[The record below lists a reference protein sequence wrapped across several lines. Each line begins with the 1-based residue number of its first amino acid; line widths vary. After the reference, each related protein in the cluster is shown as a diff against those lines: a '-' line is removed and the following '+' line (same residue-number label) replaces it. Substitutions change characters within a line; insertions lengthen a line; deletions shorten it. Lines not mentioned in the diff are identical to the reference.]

1 MSCGEEHIVLNQSL
15 PKRVI
20 TTRTKGNAKEEN
32 ELQHNPSCKYLNTP
46 KELSQGWYA
55 LYGRTASSY
64 LLLQTPWRTAHLRQR
79 STSCKLR
86 TEYWAVLQTSWGVA
100 KCTSTQSCSSRAESE
115 RCQQTNSWVS
125 SHQVTHLCAPVQ
137 PLLLETREKKV
148 SFLHVSMEL
157 TSSQGPKPG
166 QSWGVTA
173 KVALQT
179 TLNSYEKNLRA
190 TVQNSLER
198 FR

>member
-55 LYGRTASSY
+55 LYGRTPSSY

-115 RCQQTNSWVS
+115 RCQQRLGKQPPSDTFMCFGS
-125 SHQVTHLCAPVQ
+125 TFAPGDK
-137 PLLLETREKKV
+137 REKGLV
-148 SFLHVSMEL
+148 PSRVHGANEQPGPQTRAEL
-157 TSSQGPKPG
+157 RCDSKSSP
-166 QSWGVTA
+166 A
-173 KVALQT
+173 DNA
-179 TLNSYEKNLRA
+179 
-190 TVQNSLER
+190 
-198 FR
+198 